1 MDDFEAPTFSLGF
14 DFDSQRPS
22 FALGFDEDDG
32 EFGNP
37 ATSNEDHEIKR
48 HPDIID
54 ISESIPEPRGFQR
67 QGWSPGPQV
76 FPNQDDE
83 DLQCC
88 NEEPLPRLKRLR
100 RAPPANDNQVPA
112 AKSHYQTS
120 GPGIE
125 LGKPPIDYD
134 DIEDFST
141 DDEFFREDCKTPR
154 NRSVRPS
161 SSAKLSL
168 SRCKAVT
175 TPSLENLNCRSSVA
189 SMKNSSNISKSSVI
203 KPGLGKKI
211 GPVGKIQQSTCDF
224 SEEDDDLVVKSPV
237 SWNAG
242 ATKANDKIAAKVL
255 FGSSKIMEGA
265 KPFERKL
272 PSQDLRKH
280 FTAVEGPSL
289 ATPAF
294 DEFCEQYFS
303 SRKQTDPNVS
313 AGKNDPVLDNS
324 VPPAYQ
330 FFENADMRIQR
341 LLRQRLPNFLPI
353 NSLLRGENLGAEQV
367 EIDYLSQFGASRD
380 TNAASGLNFQSQ
392 VLNSTRKKSC
402 AKSAGKGK
410 KRVPDGT
417 ETGVWTTT
425 GNHITKP
432 VIPRDAGKRRV
443 SAKGNATGSWFTNAG
458 RKVYVTKD
466 GREMMGQAAY
476 LQYKKDNGM
485 RYRKSKKGSKKGF
498 KKRAAKKK

>member
-1 MDDFEAPTFSLGF
+1 MDDFEAPTFSLGL

-22 FALGFDEDDG
+22 FALGFDDDDG
-32 EFGNP
+32 EFENP
-37 ATSNEDHEIKR
+37 ATSNQDHEIKR

-54 ISESIPEPRGFQR
+54 ISESNPEPLGFQW
-67 QGWSPGPQV
+67 QGSSRGPQV
-76 FPNQDDE
+76 FPDQDDE

-100 RAPPANDNQVPA
+100 RGPPANDNQVPA
-112 AKSHYQTS
+112 AKSHCQTS
-120 GPGIE
+120 RPGIE
-125 LGKPPIDYD
+125 LGKRPIDFD

-141 DDEFFREDCKTPR
+141 DDEFFGEDCKTPR

-175 TPSLENLNCRSSVA
+175 TPSLENLNCRSSV
-189 SMKNSSNISKSSVI
+189 SSIKNSSNISKSSVI
-203 KPGLGKKI
+203 KPALGRRI
-211 GPVGKIQQSTCDF
+211 GPVGKIQRKTCDF
-224 SEEDDDLVVKSPV
+224 SEEDDDLVVKSSVP
-237 SWNAG
+237 WNAG
-242 ATKANDKIAAKVL
+242 ATKAKDNVAARVL
-255 FGSSKIMEGA
+255 FGSSKIVEGA
-265 KPFERKL
+265 KPFESKL

-294 DEFCEQYFS
+294 DEFCEEYFS

-313 AGKNDPVLDNS
+313 AGKKDPVLDNS
-324 VPPAYQ
+324 VAPAYQ

-353 NSLLRGENLGAEQV
+353 NSLMRGENLDAEQV
-367 EIDYLSQFGASRD
+367 EIDYVGQFGASRD
-380 TNAASGLNFQSQ
+380 TNATSGLNFQSQ
-392 VLNSTRKKSC
+392 VLNSTRKKST

-410 KRVPDGT
+410 KRVPDDT

-443 SAKGNATGSWFTNAG
+443 SAKGNTTGSWFTEAG

-466 GREMMGQAAY
+466 GREMIGKAAY
-476 LQYKKDNGM
+476 LQYRKDNGM
-485 RYRKSKKGSKKGF
+485 RPRKSKKGSKKGF
-498 KKRAAKKK
+498 KKHAAKKK